1 MARPI
6 SQTISA
12 TGTTGPVMLD
22 WMIAPFDCTVTVIVP
37 AGVTATYT
45 LQYTQ
50 DDLNGVPPA
59 PAFTATT
66 ANWVNDPNMNA
77 ATATSQVSL
86 NTPYIFIR
94 LNVTALAGGSILLRI
109 VQGLSIN

>member
-6 SQTISA
+6 SQTI
-12 TGTTGPVMLD
+12 TTTGATSPVGLD
-22 WMIAPFDCTVTVIVP
+22 WMIAPFDCLVTVIIP
-37 AGVTATYT
+37 SGSTATYS

-59 PAFTATT
+59 PAFTAAT
-66 ANWVNDPNMNA
+66 ANWVTDPTMSA
-77 ATATSQVSL
+77 LSVTSQVSL
-86 NTPYIFIR
+86 NTPYMFIR
-94 LNVTALAGGSILLRI
+94 LNVSALSGTLLLRI